1 MQFLISVLD
10 TRSSSAT
17 EGEME
22 DIHAFNRTL
31 DAGGHRVFAA
41 GLADPSL
48 STVVDG
54 RGDELVLTDG
64 PFAETKEFA
73 AGLWIF
79 EAVDL
84 DEALQLA
91 AEGSKACNR
100 RLEVR
105 AMI

>member
-10 TRSSSAT
+10 TASSSAT
-17 EGEME
+17 DDEMQA
-22 DIHAFNRTL
+22 IHAFNRTL

-41 GLADPSL
+41 GLADPSQ
-48 STVVDG
+48 SKVVDG

-64 PFAETKEFA
+64 PFVETKEFA

-79 EAVDL
+79 EAADL
-84 DEALQLA
+84 AEALQLA
-91 AEGSKACNR
+91 AEGSRACNR

-105 AMI
+105 AML

>member
-10 TRSSSAT
+10 TASASAT
-17 EGEME
+17 ADEME
-22 DIHAFNRTL
+22 AIHAFNRKLT
-31 DAGGHRVFAA
+31 AGGHRVLAA
-41 GLADPSL
+41 GLADPSE
-48 STVVDG
+48 STVVDNRDDAG
-54 RGDELVLTDG
+54 LFTDG

-79 EAVDL
+79 EAADR
-84 DEALQLA
+84 DEALALA

-105 AMI
+105 ALI

>member
-10 TRSSSAT
+10 SAANSAT
-17 EGEME
+17 DGEME
-22 DIHAFNRTL
+22 AIHAFNRTL

-41 GLADPSL
+41 GLAHPSEAK
-48 STVVDG
+48 VVDG
-54 RGDELVLTDG
+54 RADGLQLTDG

-79 EAVDL
+79 EAADL

-105 AMI
+105 AML